1 MRDQKYFGHLCQL
14 AKNCPVYQETLIV
27 DRISL
32 PLLKNVFCNR
42 GYNGWKN
49 CERFKL
55 ADEGLE
61 ISATATPYTSNVEI
75 LS

>member
-55 ADEGLE
+55 FDQGLE
-61 ISATATPYTSNVEI
+61 IPEKACPYNAMV
-75 LS
+75 